1 MTFTHITYKI
11 RYNKLGDGMNR
22 KQMIIGFSVILVVM
36 IGIFSMTFK
45 PKTKEVQKIEG
56 TILAR
61 MNDEVTIESKNKSI
75 YTIKMDDVDADAG
88 DHIILSYTG
97 VIDDSLNLQKIS
109 IIDYKISPVST
120 DKDGIPKDWL
130 DDGIFSDYYVM
141 AYNQLQKLTL
151 DEKIGQLFLVRYPND
166 NTKAINDLKTY
177 KLGGYLFFEVDF
189 KDKTK
194 DEVIHMMDSLQKNTT
209 IPLLTAVDEEG
220 GKVVRVSS
228 NPNLAPA
235 KFKSSRELYQQ
246 GGFDLIRKD
255 TLEKSNL
262 LNNLGLNLN
271 LAPVVDVSTNASDYM
286 YPRTIGENTKIT
298 SEYAKTVILASK
310 ENKVSYTL
318 KHFPGYG
325 NNSDTHTGSSV
336 DNRRY
341 DEIQKNDL
349 PPFKAGIEA
358 GAESILIS
366 HNTVNSI
373 DNMNPASL
381 SSTVHNILRKELGFT
396 GIIIT
401 DDLAMGA
408 VSSIDNATVKALLA
422 GNDLIITTDYI
433 EGINEVKKALNNG
446 TLSEELIDKLA
457 FRILAWKHYKG
468 LMYTK

>member
-1 MTFTHITYKI
+1 M
-11 RYNKLGDGMNR
+11 RYNKLGDGMD
-22 KQMIIGFSVILVVM
+22 KKKMIIGLSIILVLA
-36 IGIFSMTFK
+36 IGIFSICFNRK
-45 PKTKEVQKIEG
+45 AEDVYELEG
-56 TILAR
+56 TILAKS
-61 MNDEVTIESKNKSI
+61 NDEVTIQSKDNSI
-75 YTIKMDDVDADAG
+75 YTIKIDDMDVTAG
-88 DHIILSYTG
+88 DNILLSYTG
-97 VIDDSLNLQKIS
+97 VIDDSLALQTIS
-109 IIDYKISPVST
+109 IVDYKVSPVST
-120 DKDGIPKDWL
+120 DKNGIPKDWL

-151 DEKIGQLFLVRYPND
+151 DEKIGQLFLVRYPSD

-194 DEVIHMMDSLQKNTT
+194 DEVINMTDSLQKNTE

-220 GKVVRVSS
+220 GNVVRVSS
-228 NPNLAPA
+228 NPNLVSE
-235 KFKSSRELYQQ
+235 KFKSPRELYQQ

-255 TLEKSNL
+255 TLEKSNV

-271 LAPVVDVSTNASDYM
+271 LAPVVDVSTNPSDYM

-325 NNSDTHTGSSV
+325 NNKDTHTGSSV

-358 GAESILIS
+358 GAESVLIS

-408 VSSIDNATVKALLA
+408 VSSINNATVKAILA
-422 GNDLIITTDYI
+422 GNDLIITTDY
-433 EGINEVKKALNNG
+433 EEAINEVKKALNNG

>member
-1 MTFTHITYKI
+1 M
-11 RYNKLGDGMNR
+11 RYNKLGDGMD
-22 KQMIIGFSVILVVM
+22 KKKMIIGLSIILVLT
-36 IGIFSMTFK
+36 IGIFSTCFK
-45 PKTKEVQKIEG
+45 QKAKDVHEIEG
-56 TILAR
+56 TILATN
-61 MNDEVTIESKNKSI
+61 NDEITIQSKDYSI
-75 YTIKMDDVDADAG
+75 YTIKMDDIDAAAG
-88 DHIILSYTG
+88 DNILLSYTG
-97 VIDDSLNLQKIS
+97 VIDESLALQTIS
-109 IIDYKISPVST
+109 IVDYKISPVST
-120 DKDGIPKDWL
+120 DKNGIPKDWL

-141 AYNQLQKLTL
+141 AYNQLQKLSL
-151 DEKIGQLFLVRYPND
+151 DEKIGQLFLARYPSD

-177 KLGGYLFFEVDF
+177 KLGGYIFFEVDF
-189 KDKTK
+189 KNKTK
-194 DEVIHMMDSLQKNTT
+194 DDVINMTSSIQKNTT

-220 GKVVRVSS
+220 GKVVRISS
-228 NPNLAPA
+228 NPNLVSE
-235 KFKSSRELYQQ
+235 KFKSPRDLYLQ
-246 GGFDLIRKD
+246 GGFDLIRQD
-255 TLEKSNL
+255 TLEKSNV

-271 LAPVVDVSTNASDYM
+271 LAPVVDVSTNSSDYM
-286 YPRTIGENTKIT
+286 YPRTIGEDTKIT

-325 NNSDTHTGSSV
+325 NNSDTHQGSVV

-349 PPFKAGIEA
+349 PPFKAGVDA

-396 GIIIT
+396 GITIT

-408 VSSIDNATVKALLA
+408 VSSIDDAAIKAILA
-422 GNDLIITTDYI
+422 GNDLIITTNYEEDI
-433 EGINEVKKALNNG
+433 ASIKRAVETGRI
-446 TLSEELIDKLA
+446 SEDHIDKLA

-468 LMYTK
+468 LMYSK